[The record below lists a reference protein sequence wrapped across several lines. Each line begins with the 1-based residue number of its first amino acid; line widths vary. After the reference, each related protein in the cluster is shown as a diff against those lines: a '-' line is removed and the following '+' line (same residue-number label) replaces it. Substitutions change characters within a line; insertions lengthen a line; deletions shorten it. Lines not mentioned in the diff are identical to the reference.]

1 MNPLFIG
8 PIADL
13 AKDLIERIFPDKET
27 QAQERA
33 QAELA
38 LAQLA
43 QEGRLKEMATEMS
56 AIVAEA
62 QSADPWTSRARPSFL
77 YVMYAMILAGIPMG
91 VLAAFKP
98 DLAVAI
104 AHGMQAWLEAIPDSL
119 YTLFGVGYLGYA
131 GMRGIEKIKGGT
143 K

>member
-1 MNPLFIG
+1 MNPLLIG

-13 AKDLIERIFPDKET
+13 GKTLIERIFPDKEK
-27 QAQERA
+27 QAAERA

-43 QEGRLKEMATEMS
+43 QEGKIKEMATEMS
-56 AIVAEA
+56 AIIAEA
-62 QSADPWTSRARPSFL
+62 QSADPWTSRARPTFL
-77 YVMYAMILAGIPMG
+77 YVIYVMILAGIPMG
-91 VLAAFKP
+91 FLSAFKP
-98 DLAVAI
+98 QMAAAVAT
-104 AHGMQAWLEAIPDSL
+104 GMQLWLAAIPSEL

-131 GMRGIEKIKGGT
+131 GMRGFEKIKGVS

>member
-1 MNPLFIG
+1 MNPLFVA
-8 PIADL
+8 PIAEL
-13 AKDLIERIFPDKET
+13 AKDLINRIFPDKEK
-27 QAQERA
+27 QAEQRA

-56 AIVAEA
+56 AILAEA

-77 YVMYAMILAGIPMG
+77 YVIYLMILCGIPMG
-91 VLAAFKP
+91 FLSAFKP
-98 DLAVAI
+98 DMATAVAS
-104 AHGMQAWLEAIPDSL
+104 GMQAWLSSIPDSL

-131 GMRGIEKIKGGT
+131 GSRSFEKLKGVS